1 MSEKNSKSS
10 TTASTKSK
18 RFTALGTAIR
28 KPDILKVDVLKLW
41 KRRRRPQT
49 FYPEAEERIQR
60 RWKKSSDRIRGL
72 TTRILAVNV
81 IAIMI
86 LGVGIL
92 YLGQYTENLIEAE
105 LQAMKAEARFTAGA
119 ILEGAM
125 RPVLFESPY
134 DGGQSQIET
143 KAINPA
149 LARSMVRTLGSIG
162 VSRIQLFNIE
172 GTIMADSHLL
182 IGPGGVVEIEQL
194 GKQEPD
200 LTLNTLFSQSAIR
213 FLDLIPVQT
222 KLPQYP
228 SDDLSERFAFG
239 FQDTQNAL
247 NGDISATAWFRDE
260 KEIVLSAAAPIQ
272 NVKQVTG
279 VVLLVR
285 DGEELQASI
294 DEVRVDV
301 FRVFLGAL
309 GATVM
314 LSIYLSGI
322 ISQPLQRLAA
332 AAESVRMGKG
342 QQIEIPDMSERNDEI
357 GELSI
362 VLRDMTQALWDR
374 MDTIERFAADVAHEI
389 KNPLTSLR
397 SAVETASRVKDDDAR
412 KKLMDIIHHDV
423 QRLDRLI
430 SDISSASRLDAE
442 LSREEMGMI
451 DLKAVLVQLQDAYKK
466 PLKRLESESADDT
479 GNIKLHMP
487 ESNSVSVMGNA
498 DRLGQVFG
506 NLIGNALSFSPD
518 DKQVHVRVT
527 QDQDMVR
534 VTVEDSGPGI
544 PENKLETIFERFYT
558 ERPAEED
565 YGSHSGLGLSIS
577 KQIIKAH
584 GGEIWAENIE
594 NENSDILGARFNVLL
609 RRDAG

>member
-1 MSEKNSKSS
+1 M
-10 TTASTKSK
+10 
-18 RFTALGTAIR
+18 GTVIK
-28 KPDILKVDVLKLW
+28 KPDILKLW
-41 KRRRRPQT
+41 RRKKQEQPV
-49 FYPEAEERIQR
+49 FYPEAEEKIRR
-60 RWKKSSDRIRGL
+60 RWKKSSDRISGL

-92 YLGQYTENLIEAE
+92 YLGQYTDNLIRAE
-105 LQAMKAEARFTAGA
+105 LEAMKAEARFTAGA

-134 DGGQSQIET
+134 DGGQRVET

-162 VSRIQLFNIE
+162 KSRIRLFDIE
-172 GTIMADSHLL
+172 GTTIADSHLL

-194 GKQEPD
+194 SEHKAELD
-200 LTLNTLFSQSAIR
+200 FDTLFMQSATR
-213 FLDLIPVQT
+213 FLDLIPMQT
-222 KLPQYP
+222 NLPQYP
-228 SDDLSERFAFG
+228 MDDLTEDFAFN
-239 FQDTQNAL
+239 FPDTQASL

-260 KEIVLSAAAPIQ
+260 KDIVLSAAAPIQ

-279 VVLLVR
+279 VVMLVR
-285 DGEELQASI
+285 DGSDLQRSI

-322 ISQPLQRLAA
+322 ISRPLQRLAA

-342 QQIEIPDMSERNDEI
+342 RQIEIPDMSSRHDEI
-357 GELSI
+357 GELSL
-362 VLRDMTQALWDR
+362 VLRDMTHALWDR

-397 SAVETASRVKDDDAR
+397 SAVETASRVTDDEAR

-442 LSREEMGMI
+442 LSRDEMRSI
-451 DLKAVLVQLQDAYKK
+451 DIKNVLQQLQDAYKK
-466 PLKRLESESADDT
+466 PLKRLEGGDNDNST
-479 GNIKLHMP
+479 NIRLEMP
-487 ESNSVSVMGNA
+487 DEDPVHVIGNA

-506 NLIGNALSFSPD
+506 NLIGNALSFSPP

-527 QDQDMVR
+527 PEHAMVR
-534 VTVEDSGPGI
+534 IEVEDSGPGI
-544 PENKLETIFERFYT
+544 PESKLNTIFERFYT
-558 ERPAEED
+558 ERPASED

-577 KQIIKAH
+577 RQIIKAH

-594 NENSDILGARFNVLL
+594 NDDGDVMGARFTVMLNENE
-609 RRDAG
+609 